1 MVVHSAC
8 PPDYDC
14 TECTVEGL
22 ILEEVQRWEGPCQ
35 DLVAELQAGRLM
47 QGHCRVRRGQG
58 IPHPGE
64 HSWADHSQAEA
75 GHKERP

>member
-1 MVVHSAC
+1 M
-8 PPDYDC
+8 
-14 TECTVEGL
+14 
-22 ILEEVQRWEGPCQ
+22 
-35 DLVAELQAGRLM
+35 AELQAGRLM